1 MQNKLKPCPLCGGSV
16 MIALFGNEM
25 HWLSITRSGEED
37 SCKCRL
43 FLQSKLLYPDAT
55 CEEIEA
61 ARQELIERWNTRKPM
76 ERIVEQLEDSERKSF
91 NKCREEIELF
101 KEEYW
106 RGNMN
111 GFGKA
116 IEIVRKGGV
125 EDAE

>member
-1 MQNKLKPCPLCGGSV
+1 
-16 MIALFGNEM
+16 MIALFGKEM

-76 ERIVEQLEDSERKSF
+76 ERIVEQLEEERKF
-91 NKCREEIELF
+91 VLFEMEEPKMCAGVE
-101 KEEYW
+101 
-106 RGNMN
+106 R
-111 GFGKA
+111 A
-116 IEIVRKGGV
+116 IEIVKGGV
-125 EDAE
+125 DNAE